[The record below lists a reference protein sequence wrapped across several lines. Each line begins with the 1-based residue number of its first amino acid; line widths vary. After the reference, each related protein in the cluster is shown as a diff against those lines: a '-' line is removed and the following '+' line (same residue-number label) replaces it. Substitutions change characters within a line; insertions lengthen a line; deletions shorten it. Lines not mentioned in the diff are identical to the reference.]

1 MVLINKDEVLEVKR
15 FLGVI
20 KREGITVFFVTTALF
35 NTLVE
40 MEIGCFHWIRKVL
53 FGGERVSVEHSV
65 KALEYLGKGRI
76 IHVYGP
82 TETTVYA
89 TYYFI
94 DFIDAAAGNIPIGK
108 PISNTT
114 AYILD
119 KHLKPVPI
127 GVTGEIYIG
136 GSGVARGYL
145 NNPELTAEK
154 FDQGFL
160 DFQDDQDE
168 EQKVPGEK
176 IHMSYKS
183 HMSNIYRTGDLARWL
198 SDGNIEFLGRIDHQ
212 VKLRGFRVELG
223 EIESQLMK
231 HIEIKEAVVLA
242 ESNKNGDRYLCAY
255 ITAVRDFLV
264 SELREYLGDH
274 LPGYMIP
281 SEFVLLEKIP
291 LTKNGKVDRQ
301 KLNSLGKK
309 LSTGVQ
315 HVAPKSENEILIAE
329 VWKKVLK
336 LDEVGIYDNFFDL
349 GGTSVDMIYL
359 NSELKEIFKRD
370 IPIVALYRYTTIDSF
385 SQFMGDGNTDVE
397 NSAGIYR
404 YKERAD
410 KIKKGMEDKN
420 KRREIRLRRRK

>member
-1 MVLINKDEVLEVKR
+1 
-15 FLGVI
+15 
-20 KREGITVFFVTTALF
+20 
-35 NTLVE
+35 
-40 MEIGCFHWIRKVL
+40 MEIGCFHRVRKVL

-65 KALEYLGKGRI
+65 KALEYLGNGRI

-154 FDQGFL
+154 FDQ
-160 DFQDDQDE
+160 DFWDYQDGQDE
-168 EQKVPGEK
+168 KEK
-176 IHMSYKS
+176 EKGIEKKPSTSLPLYPS
-183 HMSNIYRTGDLARWL
+183 TPLYRTGDLSRWL
-198 SDGNIEFLGRIDHQ
+198 PDGNIEFLGRIDHQ

-231 HIEIKEAVVLA
+231 HLEIKEAVVLA
-242 ESNKNGDRYLCAY
+242 ESYKDGDGYLCAY
-255 ITAVRDFLV
+255 ITANRNFLV
-264 SELREYLGDH
+264 SELREYLGDR

-315 HVAPKSENEILIAE
+315 HVAPKSANEIFIAE

-349 GGTSVDMIYL
+349 GGTSVDMIHL
-359 NSELKEIFKRD
+359 NSQLKEIFKRD
-370 IPIVALYRYTTIDSF
+370 IPIVALYRYTTIASF
-385 SQFMGDGNTDVE
+385 SQFLGDGNTDVE
-397 NSAGIYR
+397 TSPVSSR

-420 KRREIRLRRRK
+420 KRREIRSRRRK